1 MNPLYGTALLAI
13 GLVLSNVVHA
23 HIGVHAHGSFETGLL
38 HPFSGIDHLLAM
50 IAVGLWAARSGG
62 RNLVAMPVA
71 FLIAMALG
79 AAVGI
84 GEGSLPLAEAGVAV
98 SVVVLGLFLALAV
111 RGSWQWA
118 VPLVAVFAV
127 FHGYAHGTEVPE
139 FANPTGYFAGFL
151 FATTIL
157 HASGFA
163 AAWSL
168 RAQVAAM
175 RAGGAAMTLAGLW
188 LVLSL

>member
-23 HIGVHAHGSFETGLL
+23 HIGIHATGSFETGLL
-38 HPFSGIDHLLAM
+38 HPFSGVDHLLAM

-79 AAVGI
+79 AALGFD
-84 GEGSLPLAEAGVAV
+84 EGSTPLAEAGVAI

-118 VPLVAVFAV
+118 VPLVAVFAA

-139 FANPTGYFAGFL
+139 FANPAGYFAGFL
-151 FATTIL
+151 FATAIL
-157 HASGFA
+157 QACGFA

-188 LVLSL
+188 LVFSL